1 MQKQKKVL
9 STRYWIEIKKVII
22 GGEENVD
29 EKTRMEKEIGRGVE
43 MPNERRGKMERKN
56 RQGVPK

>member
-1 MQKQKKVL
+1 
-9 STRYWIEIKKVII
+9 
-22 GGEENVD
+22 VD

-43 MPNERRGKMERKN
+43 MPNEGRGKMERKN